1 MKLQFVCK
9 PFDCKY
15 ICLARSARLANRHAS
30 QKKKY
35 CNEIN
40 SRAYMFDAEQT
51 RIDALLTFRLSGW
64 GGEGDGV
71 RGSVCFGDPSV
82 V

>member
-1 MKLQFVCK
+1 
-9 PFDCKY
+9 
-15 ICLARSARLANRHAS
+15 
-30 QKKKY
+30 
-35 CNEIN
+35 
-40 SRAYMFDAEQT
+40 MFDAEQT